1 MAGGLDAAG
10 PSGGAVRN
18 TTISSPTVAI
28 TAISS
33 SWSKT
38 LQSQFAR
45 GVVSTISGWPRGYF
59 KHIAGYTVSEDGLEL
74 NNCCVELTDRV
85 RTSTR
90 ESSRAIPMNRGSKRA
105 GNDAVSTKSPLSA
118 AGPRHVVLL
127 AVPPI
132 IELDLVG
139 PLNVFQGASRLSI
152 APGDVASGARAYRVT
167 VASAGENRVI
177 AGECDIQ
184 LIAHRHYSELDESI
198 DTLLVIGGTGIS
210 EHSDP
215 SLSEWLRSQAP
226 RTRRL
231 GSVCLGAFCLAAA
244 GLLNDRRAATHWGW
258 AEELGRS
265 YPQIKVD
272 PERIWV
278 RDGAI
283 YTSAGV
289 TAGIDLA
296 LALVE
301 EDVGSRI
308 ALQIARTLVVFLK
321 RPGGQRQFSAP
332 LAAQTP
338 STRSF
343 ADLIAW
349 IAENLHRSLTV
360 ELLAERMS
368 RSPRNFARLFRVETG
383 ATPAT
388 YIRRARIEAVR
399 MLLEQSKRRLEDIA
413 ARCGFGDVEAM
424 RRAFLSDVGV
434 TPGQYRETFSTE
446 RKRPA

>member
-1 MAGGLDAAG
+1 VS
-10 PSGGAVRN
+10 PR
-18 TTISSPTVAI
+18 TQISTPFS
-28 TAISS
+28 
-33 SWSKT
+33 
-38 LQSQFAR
+38 
-45 GVVSTISGWPRGYF
+45 
-59 KHIAGYTVSEDGLEL
+59 
-74 NNCCVELTDRV
+74 
-85 RTSTR
+85 
-90 ESSRAIPMNRGSKRA
+90 
-105 GNDAVSTKSPLSA
+105 
-118 AGPRHVVLL
+118 RHVVLL

-132 IELDLVG
+132 VELDLIG
-139 PLNVFQGASRLSI
+139 PLNVFQEARRLSA
-152 APGDVASGARAYRVT
+152 APRDGISGAAAYRVT
-167 VASAGENRVI
+167 VATANKDRVI
-177 AGECDIQ
+177 AGESDIQ
-184 LIAHRHYSELDESI
+184 LTAHRHYSELKEPI

-210 EHSDP
+210 KYSDP
-215 SLSEWLRSQAP
+215 SLSEWLRSQGP

-244 GLLNDRRAATHWGW
+244 GLLNGRRAATHWGW
-258 AEELGRS
+258 AEELRKS
-265 YPQIKVD
+265 YPQIEVD

-278 RDGAI
+278 KDGAI

-301 EDVGSRI
+301 EDLGSRV
-308 ALQIARTLVVFLK
+308 ALQIARMLVVFLK

-338 STRSF
+338 STKSF

-349 IAENLHRSLTV
+349 IAENLHRALSV

-368 RSPRNFARLFRVETG
+368 MSPRNFARVFRVETG
-383 ATPAT
+383 TTPAT

-399 MLLEQSKRRLEDIA
+399 ALLEQSRRGLEDIA
-413 ARCGFGDVEAM
+413 GRCGFGDVEAM

-434 TPGQYRETFSTE
+434 TPGQYRETFSIE